1 MDNTFE
7 SKRHK
12 WTPIVPATKP
22 EAKTNNNDTWKQID
36 TIHKMMKQDG
46 FFDTFEEDHHH
57 KQSDYESQNVRWTI
71 RIRTYVKR
79 VKIWPFEFIVASDR
93 TGVWRKD
100 LLKFRPVC
108 SLRYKS
114 AKRLYSQVPN
124 KRVGP
129 NKGDYFE

>member
-22 EAKTNNNDTWKQID
+22 EAKTDNNDTWEQID
-36 TIHKMMKQDG
+36 GIHEMMKQDG

-57 KQSDYESQNVRWTI
+57 KQSDYESQNIWRTI
-71 RIRTYVKR
+71 RIGTYVKR
-79 VKIWPFEFIVASDR
+79 VMLWPFEFI
-93 TGVWRKD
+93 
-100 LLKFRPVC
+100 VC

-114 AKRLYSQVPN
+114 AKRL
-124 KRVGP
+124 
-129 NKGDYFE
+129 

>member
-22 EAKTNNNDTWKQID
+22 EAKTDNNDTWKQID
-36 TIHKMMKQDG
+36 AIHKMMKQDG

-57 KQSDYESQNVRWTI
+57 KQSDYESQNVRRAI

-79 VKIWPFEFIVASDR
+79 VKIWPFEFIVASNR
-93 TGVWRKD
+93 TGYDEKI
-100 LLKFRPVC
+100 F
-108 SLRYKS
+108 
-114 AKRLYSQVPN
+114 
-124 KRVGP
+124 
-129 NKGDYFE
+129 